1 MQSDD
6 DPMGDSE
13 EHNTS
18 DEGQEVEQTEVG
30 EGEFE
35 ADKGEV
41 GEPEHQ
47 QCEVLQNLE
56 VTEHV
61 KIVMPTELK
70 IEIMNMFE
78 PLLKV
83 ILKNLLRN

>member
-1 MQSDD
+1 
-6 DPMGDSE
+6 MGDSE

-18 DEGQEVEQTEVG
+18 DKGQEIVQKDVG
-30 EGEFE
+30 ELEFE
-35 ADKGEV
+35 ADKGEI
-41 GEPEHQ
+41 GETEQQ
-47 QCEVLQNLE
+47 QCEVDRSVLQKLE

-61 KIVMPTELK
+61 KIFMPTELK

-83 ILKNLLRN
+83 ILKKLLRH